1 MGAAIG
7 IGLAAMGNAFMKSYN
22 DTTERNRRQ
31 EIEDE
36 DRAWKKEEREAA
48 RADRAANKKL
58 DTEMRDALAPRVTMA
73 GTVTQGSDGK
83 LFSASTENAA
93 EMQQTLA
100 NEAELRGESAPTQ
113 EPGVAVTGRM
123 TQGHQIATG
132 GPAVTMTG
140 AAVKPGVAVTGRMT
154 QGHQI
159 ATGGPA
165 VTMTG
170 AAVNPNDPAARDE
183 RALQVLRANGQW
195 KEAMAMETA
204 IMDQKAKRIG
214 LESDEFKFLDEKA
227 NREMM
232 EHLQGGKNWW
242 EGAAKF
248 ITNTKAGP
256 LKDIKAEAK
265 LSKDGKTVEMFA
277 VMPDGSKQPT
287 GTYPANYQGLEQ
299 FIQKFGSIPLEVRLR
314 LLSENRKAAQD
325 QLESQ
330 SKNNL
335 YEAQAGYYKAAAGV
349 KDAETKEDAKIP
361 AAVKLEASSL
371 AKQIEDISAALNKS
385 MAEGSFDANNP
396 GTKLLL
402 EQQSALRIQYRRV
415 ITPYKPGA
423 GASADPLGLNKPPPA
438 AVPGQ
443 QAQAAPAAT
452 TASST
457 RVTPQMQASRD
468 RDRLAILQSEL
479 AAAQKRL
486 AGGDPRAQ
494 GDVQALQAELGR
506 MSATQPA
513 MVKGLTPAKATP
525 QAAPMAQA
533 AAAPAQASAPVAPT
547 AATMQAARPA
557 PPSVAQVLAGPSAS
571 PEMVAIFQKRAS
583 AIEAAASE
591 VKVAQA
597 DVVSAAKAGNQ
608 AGVKQAMDKAAAA
621 GDRLRQM
628 LSSMNQQ
635 QAAIVM
641 KAVGL

>member
-22 DTTERNRRQ
+22 DTMERNRRQ

-140 AAVKPGVAVTGRMT
+140 AAV
-154 QGHQI
+154 
-159 ATGGPA
+159 
-165 VTMTG
+165 
-170 AAVNPNDPAARDE
+170 NPNDPAARDE

-214 LESDEFKFLDEKA
+214 LESAEYKFLDEKA

-287 GTYPANYQGLEQ
+287 GTYPANDQGLEQ

-314 LLSENRKAAQD
+314 LLSENRKAA
-325 QLESQ
+325 
-330 SKNNL
+330 
-335 YEAQAGYYKAAAGV
+335 AGV
-349 KDAETKEDAKIP
+349 KDAETQEDAKIP

-571 PEMVAIFQKRAS
+571 PGMVAIFQKRAS